1 MSNHQSPR
9 WSARITVIGLC
20 ALLGAGL
27 LALGGGSSAADAAG
41 ATTQPSPYADKIG
54 VITRGFWYSVED
66 GRAVYD
72 RLVASG
78 VTITREDFS
87 WAHTEPTRGRFDWS
101 RGDNMF
107 TAASRS
113 GIDILPILGY
123 AAPWAALDPGN
134 NQSMPSDIGAY
145 ANFSAAVVARYGPGG
160 TFWAQ
165 HPELSP
171 RPARTVEVF
180 NEPWGYW
187 GWPGNPDPAYYA
199 RMARAA
205 TLAIKDA
212 NPDVGVLISGDLQ
225 QSRRDTQIPDWIGAV
240 LDAEPGLGS
249 IIDGYSVHAYHYGA
263 PDEDHADNRWYFG
276 KIEMIRRVTAAHD
289 ANKPLWI
296 TEIGYSTA
304 RNVEGAVSEA
314 TQARYVRMA
323 ITRAF
328 AEWPY
333 VRRFFYYSYERDSGN
348 PDDNAGG
355 MALLR
360 PDGSAK
366 PAWTTITRM
375 LAPRTVTTS
384 TTAPPVTTT
393 TAPPTT
399 APPTTAPPTT
409 STTQP
414 RRPVV
419 LGPARLAVRVLG
431 RVFYYDPAPT

>member
-9 WSARITVIGLC
+9 RSVRITVIGLC
-20 ALLGAGL
+20 VLLGAGL
-27 LALGGGSSAADAAG
+27 LALGGGPSAAGAADA
-41 ATTQPSPYADKIG
+41 TTVASPYADKIG
-54 VITRGFWYSVED
+54 VVSRGFWYSVD
-66 GRAVYD
+66 DARAVYD
-72 RLVASG
+72 RLVAGG

-134 NQSMPSDIGAY
+134 YQSLPSDIGAY
-145 ANFSAAVVARYGPGG
+145 ANFSHAVVARYGPGG
-160 TFWAQ
+160 TFWSQ

-171 RPARTVEVF
+171 RPLRTVEVF
-180 NEPWGYW
+180 NEPWGFW

-212 NPDVGVLISGDLQ
+212 NAEVAVLISGDLL
-225 QSRRDTQIPDWIGAV
+225 QSRRDTYVRDWVGVV
-240 LDAEPGLGS
+240 LDADPGLGS
-249 IIDGYSVHAYHYGA
+249 IIDGYSIHPYHIGA
-263 PDEDHADNRWYFG
+263 PDEDHADNRWYFA
-276 KIEMIRRVTAAHD
+276 KVALIRQVTAAHG

-304 RNVEGAVSEA
+304 RNAEGAVSET
-314 TQARYVRMA
+314 TQARYVREA

-328 AEWPY
+328 TDWPY
-333 VRRFFYYSYERDSGN
+333 VRRVFYYSYERDTGN

-360 PDGSAK
+360 PDGSPK
-366 PAWTTITRM
+366 PAWTTITQM
-375 LAPRTVTTS
+375 LAPRTDTTS
-384 TTAPPVTTT
+384 
-393 TAPPTT
+393 
-399 APPTTAPPTT
+399 TTAPPTT
-409 STTQP
+409 STTTPPTTAPPTTVPPTTTTTQP
-414 RRPVV
+414 RPSAV